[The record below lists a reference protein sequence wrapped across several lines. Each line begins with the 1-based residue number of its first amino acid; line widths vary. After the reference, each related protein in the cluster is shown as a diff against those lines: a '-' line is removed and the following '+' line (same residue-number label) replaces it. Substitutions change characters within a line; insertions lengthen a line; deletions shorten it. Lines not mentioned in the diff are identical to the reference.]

1 VQTGH
6 LETSCGDDLVV
17 APHWHHEAGGEGGGT
32 MAQLRELLR
41 ELTTVQGIKSA
52 VVVGRDGF
60 VIDGV
65 TEGTGL
71 DADAVGAV
79 ISTGIGSSEVMGRE
93 LDVGAMTQGMV
104 EYEGGLIVMAL
115 LGADAILA
123 VVADLNAN
131 LGNVRFQIKK
141 RLQQVEQAL

>member
-1 VQTGH
+1 MSQLT
-6 LETSCGDDLVV
+6 DLLNELVNV
-17 APHWHHEAGGEGGGT
+17 EG
-32 MAQLRELLR
+32 
-41 ELTTVQGIKSA
+41 INSA

-60 VIDGV
+60 VIEGV
-65 TEGTGL
+65 ASGASL

-93 LDVGAMTQGMV
+93 LEVGAMTQGMV
-104 EYEGGLIVMAL
+104 EYDDGLIVMAL
-115 LGADAILA
+115 LGEDAIVA

-141 RLQQVEQAL
+141 RRKAIEKAL

>member
-1 VQTGH
+1 MSQLT
-6 LETSCGDDLVV
+6 DLLNELVNV
-17 APHWHHEAGGEGGGT
+17 EG
-32 MAQLRELLR
+32 
-41 ELTTVQGIKSA
+41 INSA

-60 VIDGV
+60 VIEGV
-65 TEGTGL
+65 ASGTSL

-93 LDVGAMTQGMV
+93 LEVGVMTQGMV
-104 EYEGGLIVMAL
+104 EYDDGLIVMAL
-115 LGADAILA
+115 LGEDAIVA

-141 RLQQVEQAL
+141 RLKNIEKAL

>member
-1 VQTGH
+1 MGFRPNAAGQPKGRRGAMSQLT
-6 LETSCGDDLVV
+6 DLLNELVNV
-17 APHWHHEAGGEGGGT
+17 EG
-32 MAQLRELLR
+32 
-41 ELTTVQGIKSA
+41 INSA

-60 VIDGV
+60 VIEGV
-65 TEGTGL
+65 TSGTSL

-93 LDVGAMTQGMV
+93 LVVGAMTQGMV
-104 EYEGGLIVMAL
+104 EYDDGLIVMAL
-115 LGADAILA
+115 LGEDAIVA

-141 RLQQVEQAL
+141 RIKFIEKAL

>member
-1 VQTGH
+1 MVFWRDAVGEPGKGNGAMSQLT
-6 LETSCGDDLVV
+6 DLLNELVNV
-17 APHWHHEAGGEGGGT
+17 EG
-32 MAQLRELLR
+32 
-41 ELTTVQGIKSA
+41 INSA

-60 VIDGV
+60 VIEGV
-65 TEGTGL
+65 ASGTSL

-93 LDVGAMTQGMV
+93 LEVGAMTQGMV
-104 EYEGGLIVMAL
+104 EYDEGLIVMAL
-115 LGADAILA
+115 LGEDAIVA

-141 RLQQVEQAL
+141 RLKAIEKAL

>member
-1 VQTGH
+1 MFT
-6 LETSCGDDLVV
+6 
-17 APHWHHEAGGEGGGT
+17 GGEPAVSPERGRY
-32 MAQLRELLR
+32 MSQLTDFLNELVNV
-41 ELTTVQGIKSA
+41 EGINSA

-60 VIDGV
+60 VIEGV
-65 TEGTGL
+65 ASGTSL

-93 LDVGAMTQGMV
+93 LEVGAMTQGMV
-104 EYEGGLIVMAL
+104 EYDDGLIVMAL
-115 LGADAILA
+115 LGEDAILA

-141 RLQQVEQAL
+141 RLKSIEKAL

>member
-1 VQTGH
+1 M
-6 LETSCGDDLVV
+6 S
-17 APHWHHEAGGEGGGT
+17 
-32 MAQLRELLR
+32 QLREYLN
-41 ELTTVQGIKSA
+41 ELVNVEGINSA

-60 VIDGV
+60 VIDGI
-65 TEGTGL
+65 TAGMSL

-93 LDVGAMTQGMV
+93 LEVGAMTQGMV
-104 EYEGGLIVMAL
+104 EFSDGLIVMAL
-115 LGADAILA
+115 LGEDAILA

-141 RLQQVEQAL
+141 RIKNIEKSL